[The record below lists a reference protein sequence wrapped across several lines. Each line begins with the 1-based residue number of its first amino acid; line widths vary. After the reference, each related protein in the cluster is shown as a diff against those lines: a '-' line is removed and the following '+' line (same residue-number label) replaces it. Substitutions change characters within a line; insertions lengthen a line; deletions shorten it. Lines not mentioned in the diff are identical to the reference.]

1 MFFPNIFG
9 INHHP
14 LKGVFPHFVH
24 ILMAFIHPHIV
35 TEQATQGVTNKS
47 VTTGLF
53 VVVFIN
59 LWVTYSETVVHASR
73 LNLSV
78 FQLTLMAVFLGIILI
93 VNPLLKKWSPH
104 KAYRPPELM
113 AVVAIGMVG
122 CVVPASGIT
131 GFLIGVISTPFY
143 FATPENSWVDFYHP
157 YLNSWIVPTQPE
169 AVRGFFEGLRP
180 GQDIPWTIWFIP
192 LAWWATL
199 IAAIF
204 AVSASVMVILRKQ
217 WADNEKLVYPLVAV
231 PENLIAGDQKLPTVF
246 YNPLFWAGAVFPFV
260 LLFWKTLSWFYPLL
274 PTLDIFPHAGKFN
287 FTRYSP
293 HIYVEPLNCFTIGFA
308 YFANLQ
314 VLFSVWFFF
323 LLHVVEGGLFN
334 RFGYQIQKSSDSF
347 SADPPTQAYQCFGA
361 LACLVVWRL
370 WVARHH
376 LHQVWKSAISLQAE
390 DNREVLS
397 YRTALITLILGLVY
411 VFYWLNHA
419 GMDLVTAG
427 LIVAASS
434 VIYIGIARIVTEAG
448 LVYAGATI
456 TPQAFAMDV
465 RGTIGLSP
473 QSLTAVA
480 LSYALIDYMRGLF
493 APGVAHAVQIGDG
506 LGKNRRKL
514 LFWICISILLGL
526 FASVTLTL
534 YLGYTHGA
542 YNFPRFPFF
551 SGDPKNVFSTTLVQM
566 RTPQAADPNR
576 LIFFGIGAGL
586 MATLTFLRYRL
597 SWWPLHPIGL
607 ALSSADNTAH
617 LVMPVFMAWVAKSI
631 IMKVGGVQLYQRAQP
646 IFLGLIAGYTAGVVW
661 AFVVDAI
668 WFSGQGHLVHY
679 W

>member
-1 MFFPNIFG
+1 MTLARKNTAQQPN
-9 INHHP
+9 
-14 LKGVFPHFVH
+14 
-24 ILMAFIHPHIV
+24 
-35 TEQATQGVTNKS
+35 QQQGVTVKS
-47 VTTGLF
+47 VSTGLF

-59 LWVTYSETVVHASR
+59 LWVTYAETIVHASR

-78 FQLTLMAVFLGIILI
+78 FQLTLMAVLLFLISVINPILKG
-93 VNPLLKKWSPH
+93 LSYKQAFSPQ
-104 KAYRPPELM
+104 ELM
-113 AVVAIGMVG
+113 AIIAIGMVG

-143 FATPENSWVDFYHP
+143 FATPENGWADFYHP
-157 YLNSWIVPTQPE
+157 YLSSWVVPTQAE
-169 AVRGFFEGLRP
+169 AVQGFFEGLRP
-180 GQDIPWTIWFIP
+180 GQDIPWMVWLIPIIW
-192 LAWWATL
+192 WSTL
-199 IAAIF
+199 IAAVF
-204 AVSASVMVILRKQ
+204 AVSASIMVILRRQ
-217 WADNEKLVYPLVAV
+217 WADNEKLAYPLVAV
-231 PENLIAGDQKLPTVF
+231 PENLIDGNRTLPTVF
-246 YNPLFWAGAVFPFV
+246 YNPLFWIGASVPFV
-260 LLFWKTLSWFYPLL
+260 LLTWKTLSWFFPLL

-323 LLHVVEGGLFN
+323 LLHVIEGGIFN
-334 RFGYQIQKSSDSF
+334 RLGYQIQQSSDSF

-370 WVARHH
+370 WVARNH
-376 LHQVWKSAISLQAE
+376 LLEVWNAALGKGKT
-390 DNREVLS
+390 DNQEVLS
-397 YRTALITLILGLVY
+397 YRTALIVFILGIFY
-411 VFYWLNHA
+411 AFYWLNNV
-419 GMDLVTAG
+419 GMDLITAS
-427 LIVAASS
+427 LIIIASGI
-434 VIYIGIARIVTEAG
+434 IYVGIARIVTEAG

-473 QSLTAVA
+473 HSLTAVA
-480 LSYALIDYMRGLF
+480 LSYGLVDYMRGLF
-493 APGVAHAVQIGDG
+493 TPAVAHAVQIGDG
-506 LGKNRRKL
+506 LGQNRRTL
-514 LFWICISILLGL
+514 LFWICVSIILGL
-526 FASVTLTL
+526 LTSVALTL

-551 SGDPKNVFSTTLVQM
+551 SGDPKNVFRSTLVQI
-566 RTPQAADPNR
+566 RSPQTADPNR
-576 LIFFGIGAGL
+576 LVFFGLGAGL
-586 MATLTFLRYRL
+586 MALLTFLRYRFA
-597 SWWPLHPIGL
+597 SWPLHPIGL

-617 LVMPVFMAWVAKSI
+617 LVMPVFIAWAAKSV
-631 IMKVGGVQLYQRAQP
+631 IMNVGGVQLYQRAQP
-646 IFLGLIAGYTAGVVW
+646 VFLGLIVGYTAGVVW

>member
-1 MFFPNIFG
+1 MKNSKSCLLCKTNLAHHRHPN
-9 INHHP
+9 HT
-14 LKGVFPHFVH
+14 
-24 ILMAFIHPHIV
+24 MALTQPTTLISE
-35 TEQATQGVTNKS
+35 TAQGVTSKS
-47 VTTGLF
+47 IATGLF

-59 LWVTYSETVVHASR
+59 LWVTYAETVVHASR

-78 FQLTLMAVFLGIILI
+78 FQLTLMAVFLGLILLI
-93 VNPLLKKWSPH
+93 NPLLKRWSPH
-104 KAYRPPELM
+104 AIFTAPELM
-113 AVVAIGMVG
+113 AIVAIGMVG

-143 FATPENSWVDFYHP
+143 FATPENGWADFYHP
-157 YLNSWIVPTQPE
+157 HLNSWVVPTQSE

-180 GQDIPWTIWFIP
+180 GQHIPWTVWFIP
-192 LAWWATL
+192 LTWWATL

-204 AVSASVMVILRKQ
+204 AVSASIMVILRRQ
-217 WADNEKLVYPLVAV
+217 WADNEKLAYPLVAV
-231 PENLIAGDQKLPTVF
+231 PQNLLSGDRTLPNVF
-246 YNPLFWAGAVFPFV
+246 YNRLFWVGAAIPFC
-260 LLFWKTLSWFYPLL
+260 LLAWKTLSWFYPLL
-274 PTLDIFPHAGKFN
+274 PILDVFPHAGKFN

-293 HIYVEPLNCFTIGFA
+293 HVYIEPLNCFTIGFA

-323 LLHVVEGGLFN
+323 LLHIVEGGIFN
-334 RFGYQIQKSSDSF
+334 RLGYQIQKSSDSF

-376 LHQVWKSAISLQAE
+376 LKAVWQSATSRKAE

-397 YRTALITLILGLVY
+397 YRTALIVFILGLIY
-411 VFYWLNHA
+411 VFYWLNNI
-419 GMDLVTAG
+419 GMDLVTTA
-427 LIVAASS
+427 LIIIASGF
-434 VIYIGIARIVTEAG
+434 IYIGIARIVTEAG

-456 TPQAFAMDV
+456 TPQAFAMDI

-493 APGVAHAVQIGDG
+493 TPGVAHAVQIGDS

-526 FASVTLTL
+526 LASVSLTL

-551 SGDPKNVFSTTLVQM
+551 SGDPKNVFRSTLVQI
-566 RTPQAADPNR
+566 RSPQAADPNR
-576 LIFFGIGAGL
+576 LVFFGIGAGL
-586 MATLTFLRYRL
+586 MALLTFLRYRL

-617 LVMPVFMAWVAKSI
+617 LVMPVFVAWAAKSI

-646 IFLGLIAGYTAGVVW
+646 VFLGLIAGYTAGVVW
-661 AFVVDAI
+661 SFIVDAI
-668 WFSGQGHLVHY
+668 WFPGQGHLVHY